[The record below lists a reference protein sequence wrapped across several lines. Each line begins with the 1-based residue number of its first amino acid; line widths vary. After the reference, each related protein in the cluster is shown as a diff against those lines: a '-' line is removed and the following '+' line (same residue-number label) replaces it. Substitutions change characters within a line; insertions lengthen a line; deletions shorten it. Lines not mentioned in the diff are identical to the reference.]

1 MLILA
6 YTNIWFQQFHQ
17 LTNLHQFHFHFLF
30 IVIFNIRSEIFM
42 SQQSWLEEQ
51 KKKPDYV
58 YSMITCFI
66 WREYLD
72 FHAPVKSALLLVIE
86 PDCFLFVFDV
96 IFYQIIIHE
105 TVNQLFKTEIT
116 FVGLKVSDVM
126 FSLFEIWLWH

>member
-1 MLILA
+1 MQMIIEIWTKQITSQFFVYLKIYFLKEQQK
-6 YTNIWFQQFHQ
+6 NIW
-17 LTNLHQFHFHFLF
+17 
-30 IVIFNIRSEIFM
+30 IIF
-42 SQQSWLEEQ
+42 
-51 KKKPDYV
+51 
-58 YSMITCFI
+58 
-66 WREYLD
+66 D
-72 FHAPVKSALLLVIE
+72 FELSLSLRHLSLLLVIE